1 MVQPIRISIEGID
14 DADVRRAATDR
25 AREAAIL
32 ELYRLGQITSGRA
45 ARDLG
50 MSRIDFL
57 NLANRHGIPTIQTTA
72 DELEEELASL
82 EP

>member
-1 MVQPIRISIEGID
+1 MVERIRVSIEGID
-14 DADVRRAATDR
+14 DADARRTATER

-32 ELYRLGQITSGRA
+32 ELYRIGQISSGRA
-45 ARDLG
+45 ARDLDL
-50 MSRIDFL
+50 SRVEFL
-57 NLANRHGIPTIQTTA
+57 NLASRHHIPTIQTSP